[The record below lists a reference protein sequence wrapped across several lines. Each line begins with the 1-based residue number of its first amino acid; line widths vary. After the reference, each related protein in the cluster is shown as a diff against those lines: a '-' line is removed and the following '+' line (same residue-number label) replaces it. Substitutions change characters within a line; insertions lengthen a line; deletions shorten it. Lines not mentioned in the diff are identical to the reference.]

1 MKSTSP
7 NPVTFNP
14 EVSAMLSALKFIHES
29 LGIKDADV
37 NTVPAPTTEEPKKN
51 PFHVH
56 PDFPFSVSRS
66 LEGMGDQ
73 EMEVAIEVVHYR
85 PPGNNR
91 GLDHRD
97 PQYEAGEVTFGDA
110 VVVSTGKTIELSQL
124 EWEAAESA
132 FWN

>member
-14 EVSAMLSALKFIHES
+14 EANAMLSALNFVHKA
-29 LGIKDADV
+29 LGLKETDV
-37 NTVPAPTTEEPKKN
+37 NAVQAPTTEEPKK
-51 PFHVH
+51 FSTLF
-56 PDFPFSVSRS
+56 PDFDFSVSRS

-73 EMEVAIEVVHYR
+73 EIELAIEVKFYR

-97 PQYEAGEVTFGDA
+97 PNFDPGEICFGHA
-110 VVVSTGKTIELSQL
+110 VVVSTGETIELTPL
-124 EWEAAESA
+124 EWEAVEAA
-132 FWN
+132 FWG